1 MEQEPPVEYAL
12 VKRCIELASSIA
24 VAESCSG
31 GLIAHRITNVPGA
44 STIFKGGVVAYANEV
59 KMHVL
64 GVPEDL
70 LARCGAV
77 SEPVALAMAQGVRH
91 RIKTDFSAAVT
102 GIAGPGG
109 GTDEK
114 PVGTVYIA
122 IAGAAETHAY
132 LYHFSGDRSA
142 IKAQTAET
150 AMVCL
155 LKALEKS

>member
-1 MEQEPPVEYAL
+1 MKQESPVEYAL
-12 VKRCIELASSIA
+12 VKRCIDLASNIA

-44 STIFKGGVVAYANEV
+44 STIFKGSVVVYANEV

-64 GVPEDL
+64 GVPEDV
-70 LARCGAV
+70 LAAYGAV
-77 SEPVALAMAQGVRH
+77 SEAVALAMAQGVRH
-91 RIKTDFSAAVT
+91 RMQADFSTAVT

-122 IAGAAETHAY
+122 TASPSEAHAC
-132 LYHFSGDRSA
+132 LYHFSGDRSE
-142 IKAQTAET
+142 IKVQTSET
-150 AMVCL
+150 AMISL
-155 LKALEKS
+155 LKLLERS